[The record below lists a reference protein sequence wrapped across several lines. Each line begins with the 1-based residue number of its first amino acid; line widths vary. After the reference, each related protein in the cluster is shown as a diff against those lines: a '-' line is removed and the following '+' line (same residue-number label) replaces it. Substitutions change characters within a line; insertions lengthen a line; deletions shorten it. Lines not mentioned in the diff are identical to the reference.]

1 MTHVSG
7 RKVSKGAHKIP
18 LTTGNYTVCFDNT
31 FSVVT
36 TKVVEFSWDMPKKK
50 TGVPSV
56 KSALEHSALRKKY
69 AVNVNKYFCGFP
81 QILHL
86 LLLSFDLIYMVGYTT

>member
-36 TKVVEFSWDMPKKK
+36 TKVVEFSWEMPKKK

-69 AVNVNKYFCGFP
+69 AVNANKYF
-81 QILHL
+81 LR
-86 LLLSFDLIYMVGYTT
+86 LSTNSAPVAFEL

>member
-1 MTHVSG
+1 MSG

-56 KSALEHSALRKKY
+56 KSALEHSALRKTK
-69 AVNVNKYFCGFP
+69 AINVNLYS
-81 QILHL
+81 QIPHL
-86 LLLSFDLIYMVGYTT
+86 LF